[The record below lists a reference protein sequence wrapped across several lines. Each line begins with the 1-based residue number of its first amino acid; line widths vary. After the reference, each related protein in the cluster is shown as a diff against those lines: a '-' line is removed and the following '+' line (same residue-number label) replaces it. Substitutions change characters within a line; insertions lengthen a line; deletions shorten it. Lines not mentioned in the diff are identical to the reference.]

1 MDYPKI
7 SDPNLQD
14 KIKKKFKE
22 LEAPSKKPTFN
33 ELCYPEEY
41 TYQLPQLFVSK
52 FINPKTPYKGL
63 MVFHR
68 IGAGK
73 TCAAIQI
80 AEQWVQTRNVIFIVP
95 ASLVGN
101 VYKEFRSECTGSKYV
116 TKAERAK
123 LSKLKPTSNEYQELI
138 QEINERIDSSYQIYS
153 YHKYVDLVESKKI
166 NLKNSLVIIDEVQN
180 IVSESGS
187 FYKIILGS
195 LQRSPDSTRI
205 VVMSAT
211 PIFDKPVEL
220 ALTMNLLKPDNILP
234 TGSKFNDTFLKI
246 DSNGSYKIANPELL
260 GSLLKGYVSY
270 SPGAPSHAFPTQKFK
285 VVKCHMSKFQYEC
298 YQTVEEQEGKPDFK
312 DILKLP
318 NNFFIG
324 SRIISNIAFP
334 NKGINEKGFESWT
347 GSKLKLEN
355 LERYSIKY
363 YKIITKVRL
372 IKGPSFVYSNFKEF
386 GGLKPLVAALEAN
399 GFKDV
404 SVFGPG
410 KNRYAVWSGDEKAE
424 LKEKIRDIFNQ
435 PSNADGS
442 QIKVILGSPS
452 IKEGV
457 SLLRVKSVHILDP
470 YWNTS
475 RLDQVIGRA
484 IRYCSHKDLPKEE
497 REVNVYLYL
506 ACAPKGKKVYI
517 TRDGSQTLQDRLTVD
532 QHIYRIALEKE
543 KLVKEF
549 YSVIKKSAVDAK
561 LFANAQKFVTEK

>member
-7 SDPNLQD
+7 SDPKLQD
-14 KIKKKFKE
+14 KIKKRFKD
-22 LEAPSKKPTFN
+22 LEVPEKKPTFK

-41 TYQLPQLFVSK
+41 TYQLPQIFVSK

-63 MVFHR
+63 LVFHR

-101 VYKEFRSECTGSKYV
+101 VYKEFRSECTGTKYV
-116 TKAERAK
+116 SKTERVK
-123 LSKLKPTSNEYQELI
+123 LSNLNPTSDEYQELI
-138 QEINERIDSSYQIYS
+138 QEINGRIDKSYQIYS

-180 IVSESGS
+180 IVSETGS

-220 ALTMNLLKPDNILP
+220 ALTMNLLKPDEILP
-234 TGSKFNDTFLKI
+234 TGSKFNEIFL
-246 DSNGSYKIANPELL
+246 SQNLSGMYKLANAELL
-260 GSLLKGYVSY
+260 ESLLKGYISY
-270 SPGAPSHAFPTQKFK
+270 SPGAPSHAFPKQKFK

-298 YQTVEEQEGKPDFK
+298 YQTVEEQEGKPDYK

-318 NNFFIG
+318 NNFLIG

-347 GSKLKLEN
+347 GSKLKLTN
-355 LERYSIKY
+355 LERYSIKF
-363 YKIITKVRL
+363 YKIISKIKL
-372 IKGPSFVYSNFKEF
+372 IKGPSFVYSNFKEY
-386 GGLKPLVAALEAN
+386 GGLKSLVGALEAN

-404 SVFGPG
+404 SIFGPG
-410 KNRYAVWSGDEKAE
+410 KNRYAVWSGDEKSE

-435 PSNADGS
+435 SSNADGS
-442 QIKVILGSPS
+442 QIRIILGSPS

-470 YWNTS
+470 YWNIS
-475 RLDQVIGRA
+475 RLNQVIGRA

-497 REVNVYLYL
+497 REVKVYLYL
-506 ACAPKGKKVYI
+506 ACAPKNNKVY
-517 TRDGSQTLQDRLTVD
+517 TVD

-549 YSVIKKSAVDAK
+549 YSVIKHSAVDYK
-561 LFANAQKFVTEK
+561 LFANAEKFVSDK